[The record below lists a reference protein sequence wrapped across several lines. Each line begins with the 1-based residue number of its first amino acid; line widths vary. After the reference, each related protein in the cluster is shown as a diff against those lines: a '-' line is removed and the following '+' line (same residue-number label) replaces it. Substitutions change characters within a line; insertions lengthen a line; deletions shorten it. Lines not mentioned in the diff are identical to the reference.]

1 MTQIGRTALAAVIFG
16 VVTGASAQ
24 EDATL
29 TVRASA
35 YNSTTAQTDDNPNEG
50 AWGDVITPGMKVI
63 AVSPDLLEA
72 GLVRGTE
79 IRVEGL
85 DGTWTVLDRTAS
97 RHKNRIDIYMGVD
110 IAAAKQWGIK
120 KVTISVLP

>member
-1 MTQIGRTALAAVIFG
+1 MTQIGRIALAT
-16 VVTGASAQ
+16 VVLGLVTSASSQ
-24 EDATL
+24 EEVTL

-35 YNSTTAQTDDNPNEG
+35 YNSTRAQTDDNPNEG

-72 GLVRGTE
+72 GFVRGTE
-79 IRVEGL
+79 VRVEGL

-110 IAAAKQWGIK
+110 IAAAKRWGIK
-120 KVTISVLP
+120 KVTISLLP